1 MNKTSIKMF
10 LRKGLFFLLFLS
22 ASVILLQSC
31 YPYDDLT
38 PEDTDVVVTFYDDGT
53 SFSALKYYAFAD
65 TVYTFNSSGDIVPSE
80 DISSSS
86 ANQILNS
93 INNNMQEMGF
103 TKLTSNIAT
112 ADSIVHVFALVTS
125 STWVSGGCYGGYWS
139 YWYPS
144 YGWCYPVAYSYTTG
158 SLVVVMLDPAKT
170 GDSQAVWFAGANG
183 ILSST
188 NASNAS
194 RINSD
199 IDQAFNQSPYLRGSK

>member
-1 MNKTSIKMF
+1 MMKKTSIKMF

-22 ASVILLQSC
+22 ASVIVLQSC

-38 PEDTDVVVTFYDDGT
+38 PEDTDVVVTFYDDAT
-53 SFSALKYYAFAD
+53 NFTNLVTYAIPD
-65 TVYTFNSSGDIVPSE
+65 TIYTFNSSGDIVPSE

-86 ANQILNS
+86 ANQILTS
-93 INNNMQEMGF
+93 LNNNLQEMGF
-103 TKLTSNIAT
+103 TPQQGNQ
-112 ADSIVHVFALVTS
+112 ADADVHVFALVTS

-144 YGWCYPVAYSYTTG
+144 YGWCYPVAYTYTTG
-158 SLVVVMLDPAKT
+158 SLFVVMLNPAKT
-170 GDSQAVWFAGANG
+170 GDSQAVWFAGVNG

-194 RINSD
+194 RINND

>member
-1 MNKTSIKMF
+1 MHKTSIKMF
-10 LRKGLFFLLFLS
+10 LRKGLIFLLFLS
-22 ASVILLQSC
+22 ASVIVLQSC

-38 PEDTDVVVTFYDDGT
+38 PEDTDVVVTFYDNGT
-53 SFSALKYYAFAD
+53 NFTNLVTYAIPD
-65 TVYTFNSSGDIVPSE
+65 TIYTFNSSGDIVPSE

-86 ANQILNS
+86 ANQILTS
-93 INNNMQEMGF
+93 LNNNLQESGF
-103 TKLTSNIAT
+103 TPQQGNQ
-112 ADSIVHVFALVTS
+112 ADADVHVFALVTS

-139 YWYPS
+139 YWYPY
-144 YGWCYPVAYSYTTG
+144 YGWCYPVAYTYTTG
-158 SLVVVMLDPAKT
+158 SLFVVMLNPAKT
-170 GDSQAVWFAGANG
+170 GDSQAVWFAGVNG

>member
-1 MNKTSIKMF
+1 MKKTSIKMF
-10 LRKGLFFLLFLS
+10 LRKGIIFLMFLS
-22 ASVILLQSC
+22 ASVIVLQSC

-38 PEDTDVVVTFYDDGT
+38 PEDTDVVVTFYDEGT
-53 SFSALKYYAFAD
+53 NFTNLVTYAIPD
-65 TVYTFNSSGDIVPSE
+65 TIYTFNSSGDIVPSE

-86 ANQILNS
+86 ANQILTS
-93 INNNMQEMGF
+93 LNNNLQESGY
-103 TKLTSNIAT
+103 TPQQGNQ
-112 ADSIVHVFALVTS
+112 ADADVHVFALVTS

-139 YWYPS
+139 YWYPY
-144 YGWCYPVAYSYTTG
+144 YGWCYPVAYTYTTG
-158 SLVVVMLDPAKT
+158 SLFVVMLNPAKT
-170 GDSQAVWFAGANG
+170 GDSQAVWFAGVNG

>member
-1 MNKTSIKMF
+1 MKKTSLTMF
-10 LRKGLFFLLFLS
+10 LRKGLIFLLFLS
-22 ASVILLQSC
+22 ASVIVLQSC

-38 PEDTDVVVTFYDDGT
+38 PEDTDVVVTFYDDAT
-53 SFSALKYYAFAD
+53 NFTNLVTYAIPD
-65 TVYTFNSSGDIVPSE
+65 TIYTFNSSGDIVPSE

-86 ANQILNS
+86 ANQILTS
-93 INNNMQEMGF
+93 LNNNLQEMGF
-103 TKLTSNIAT
+103 TPQQGNQ
-112 ADSIVHVFALVTS
+112 ADADVHVFALVTS

-139 YWYPS
+139 YWYPY
-144 YGWCYPVAYSYTTG
+144 YGWCYPVAYTYTTG
-158 SLVVVMLDPAKT
+158 SLFVVMLNPAKT
-170 GDSQAVWFAGANG
+170 GDSQSVWFAGVNG

>member
-1 MNKTSIKMF
+1 MKKTSIKMF

-22 ASVILLQSC
+22 ASVIVLQSC

-38 PEDTDVVVTFYDDGT
+38 PEDTDVVVTFYDDAT
-53 SFSALKYYAFAD
+53 NFTNLVTYAIPD
-65 TVYTFNSSGDIVPSE
+65 TIYTFNSSGDIVPSE

-86 ANQILNS
+86 ANQILTS
-93 INNNMQEMGF
+93 LNNNLQEMGF
-103 TKLTSNIAT
+103 TPQQGNQ
-112 ADSIVHVFALVTS
+112 ADADVHVFALVTS

-139 YWYPS
+139 YWYPY
-144 YGWCYPVAYSYTTG
+144 YGWCYPVAYTYTTG
-158 SLVVVMLDPAKT
+158 SLFVVMLNPAKT
-170 GDSQAVWFAGANG
+170 GDSQSVWFAGVNG

>member
-10 LRKGLFFLLFLS
+10 LRKGLIFLLFLS
-22 ASVILLQSC
+22 ASVIVLQSC

-38 PEDTDVVVTFYDDGT
+38 PEDTDVVVTFYDNGT
-53 SFSALKYYAFAD
+53 NFTNLVTYAIPD
-65 TVYTFNSSGDIVPSE
+65 TIYTFNSSGDIVPSE

-86 ANQILNS
+86 ANQILTS
-93 INNNMQEMGF
+93 LNNNLQESGF
-103 TKLTSNIAT
+103 TPQQGNQ
-112 ADSIVHVFALVTS
+112 ADADVHVFALVTS

-139 YWYPS
+139 YWYPY
-144 YGWCYPVAYSYTTG
+144 YGWCYPVAYTYTTG
-158 SLVVVMLDPAKT
+158 SLFVVMLNPAKT
-170 GDSQAVWFAGANG
+170 GDSQAVWFAGVNG

>member
-1 MNKTSIKMF
+1 MKKTSIKMF

-22 ASVILLQSC
+22 ASAIVLQSC

-38 PEDTDVVVTFYDDGT
+38 PEDTDVVVTFYDDAT
-53 SFSALKYYAFAD
+53 NFTNLVTYAIPD
-65 TVYTFNSSGDIVPSE
+65 TIYTFNSSGDIVPSE

-86 ANQILNS
+86 ANQILTS
-93 INNNMQEMGF
+93 LNNNLQEMGF
-103 TKLTSNIAT
+103 TPQQGNQ
-112 ADSIVHVFALVTS
+112 ADADVHVFALVTS

-139 YWYPS
+139 YWYPY
-144 YGWCYPVAYSYTTG
+144 YGWCYPVAYTYTTG
-158 SLVVVMLDPAKT
+158 SLFVVMLNPAKT
-170 GDSQAVWFAGANG
+170 GDSQSVWFAGVNG

-194 RINSD
+194 RINTD

>member
-10 LRKGLFFLLFLS
+10 LRKGLIFLLFLS
-22 ASVILLQSC
+22 ASVIVLQSC

-38 PEDTDVVVTFYDDGT
+38 PEDTDVVVTFYDNGT
-53 SFSALKYYAFAD
+53 NFTNLVTYAIPD
-65 TVYTFNSSGDIVPSE
+65 TIYTFNSSGDIVPSE

-86 ANQILNS
+86 ANQILTS
-93 INNNMQEMGF
+93 LNNNLQESGF
-103 TKLTSNIAT
+103 TPQQGNQ
-112 ADSIVHVFALVTS
+112 ADADVHVFALVTTS
-125 STWVSGGCYGGYWS
+125 SWVSGGCYGGYWS
-139 YWYPS
+139 YWYPY
-144 YGWCYPVAYSYTTG
+144 YGWCYPVAYTYTTG
-158 SLVVVMLDPAKT
+158 SLFVVMLNPAKT
-170 GDSQAVWFAGANG
+170 GDSQAVWFAGVNG